1 MKAYMGLTCKSG
13 AYNEVLKKL
22 LFGLNIDQQNAFL
35 LFGPVDIL
43 IQFNDLENLDDFVQ
57 NWFNKVKM
65 VGAEEN
71 LLTKTLSLIVISEGR
86 LLSERPFAFLF
97 LNAQPKN
104 LENVQRSLLAFPEVL
119 SADTVFGP
127 YDLVC
132 SVKAKGQE
140 DLERTVLAIQRIAGV
155 ESSVTSIVSPIRV
168 LPDW

>member
-22 LFGLNIDQQNAFL
+22 LFSLHIDQQNVFL

-43 IQFNDLENLDDFVQ
+43 VQFNEIKDLDDFVQ

-65 VGAEEN
+65 IGAEEN

-86 LLSERPFAFLF
+86 LPAERPFAFLF

-104 LENVQRSLLAFPEVL
+104 LENVQKSLLEFPEVL

-127 YDLVC
+127 YDVIC
-132 SVKAKGQE
+132 SVKAKNQE
-140 DLERTVLAIQRIAGV
+140 ELERTVSAIQRISGV
-155 ESSVTSIVSPIRV
+155 ESSVTSIVSSIRV

>member
-22 LFGLNIDQQNAFL
+22 LFSLHIDQQNVFL

-43 IQFNDLENLDDFVQ
+43 VQFNEIKDLDDFVQ

-65 VGAEEN
+65 IGAEEN

-86 LLSERPFAFLF
+86 LPAERPFAFLF

-104 LENVQRSLLAFPEVL
+104 LENVQKSLLEFPEVL

-127 YDLVC
+127 YDVIC
-132 SVKAKGQE
+132 AVKANDNK
-140 DLERTVLAIQRIAGV
+140 DLQLLISQIQKEIPQIQGTTTAIVA
-155 ESSVTSIVSPIRV
+155 S
-168 LPDW
+168 LY

>member
-13 AYNEVLKKL
+13 SYNEVLKKL
-22 LFGLNIDQQNAFL
+22 LFGLNVDQQNVFL

-43 IQFNDLENLDDFVQ
+43 VQFNELENLDDFVH

-65 VGAEEN
+65 IGAEEN
-71 LLTKTLSLIVISEGR
+71 LLTKTLSLIVISEGK
-86 LLSERPFAFLF
+86 LQSERPYAFLF

-104 LENVQRSLLAFPEVL
+104 LENVQKTLLEFPEVL

-132 SVKAKGQE
+132 SVKASSQE
-140 DLERTVLAIQRIAGV
+140 ELEHSVSAIQRIPGV
-155 ESSVTSIVSPIRV
+155 ESSVTSIVSTIKV

>member
-13 AYNEVLKKL
+13 AYSEVLKKL
-22 LFGLNIDQQNAFL
+22 LFGLQLDQKNVFL

-43 IQFNDLENLDDFVQ
+43 IQFNNLENLDDFVQ

-65 VGAEEN
+65 IGAEEN
-71 LLTKTLSLIVISEGR
+71 LLAKTLSLIVISEGR
-86 LLSERPFAFLF
+86 LPSEKPFAFLF
-97 LNAQPKN
+97 LNVQPKN

-127 YDLVC
+127 YDLIC
-132 SVKAKGQE
+132 SVRAKGQE
-140 DLERTVLAIQRIAGV
+140 ELEVTVSAIQKIAGV
-155 ESSVTSIVSPIRV
+155 EGSVTSIVSPIRV

>member
-13 AYNEVLKKL
+13 SYNDVLKKL
-22 LFGLNIDQQNAFL
+22 LFSLHLDQQNVFL

-43 IQFNDLENLDDFVQ
+43 IRFKDLKNLDDFVQ
-57 NWFNKVKM
+57 NWFNKIKM

-86 LLSERPFAFLF
+86 LPSERPYAFLF
-97 LNAQPKN
+97 LQAQPKN
-104 LENVQRSLLAFPEVL
+104 LENIQQKLLEFPETIT
-119 SADTVFGP
+119 ADTVFGP
-127 YDLVC
+127 YDLIC

-140 DLERTVLAIQRIAGV
+140 DLESTISAIQRIPGV
-155 ESSVTSIVSPIRV
+155 ESSVTSIVSPIKV

>member
-22 LFGLNIDQQNAFL
+22 LFNLHIDQQNMFL

-43 IQFNDLENLDDFVQ
+43 IQFNELKGIEDFVQ
-57 NWFNKVKM
+57 NWFNNVKM

-71 LLTKTLSLIVISEGR
+71 LLTKTLTLIVISEGR
-86 LLSERPFAFLF
+86 LPSEKPFAFIF
-97 LNAQPKN
+97 LNTQPKN
-104 LENVQRSLLAFPEVL
+104 LESVQRNLLAFPEVL

-127 YDLVC
+127 YDLIC
-132 SVKAKGQE
+132 SVKANGQQE
-140 DLERTVLAIQRIAGV
+140 LERTISAIQRIPGV

>member
-1 MKAYMGLTCKSG
+1 MGLTCKSG

-22 LFGLNIDQQNAFL
+22 LFSLNIDQQNAFL

-86 LLSERPFAFLF
+86 IPSERPFAFLF

-104 LENVQRSLLAFPEVL
+104 LENVQRNLLAFPEVL
-119 SADTVFGP
+119 AADTVFGP